1 MKPLDLPSALRGSG
15 FESRFGQQLLPS
27 PINALFFSSNVSL
40 STNMLNSSLFF
51 FFFFSFSFSFFL
63 FFFLSCYCCF
73 VFLSDA
79 HIFEC
84 SVAHQRERERERERA
99 PAHTHTHTH
108 THTQIVLRFASQESL
123 SSLQLPPC
131 FKRGALSGMKLKPSA
146 PGDTVHW
153 AAGNPENPGE
163 IRQLFHQ
170 RYGETDCVLNT
181 YVNAWPW
188 PVFRGKRPDIS
199 TGNGPTWQG
208 QSTQR
213 KKKKEKRK
221 KEEAKATG

>member
-1 MKPLDLPSALRGSG
+1 
-15 FESRFGQQLLPS
+15 
-27 PINALFFSSNVSL
+27 
-40 STNMLNSSLFF
+40 
-51 FFFFSFSFSFFL
+51 
-63 FFFLSCYCCF
+63 
-73 VFLSDA
+73 
-79 HIFEC
+79 
-84 SVAHQRERERERERA
+84 
-99 PAHTHTHTH
+99 
-108 THTQIVLRFASQESL
+108 
-123 SSLQLPPC
+123 
-131 FKRGALSGMKLKPSA
+131 MKLKPSA

-213 KKKKEKRK
+213 KKKKK
-221 KEEAKATG
+221 KEKNKKLKLQDSPRTSAVLSAAKNITTFISRTEYCFCFSTIWELVEPFCNNLSAL